1 MASLGKKFGGFSA
14 VVCDSDE
21 YMSLQD
27 ARGMKMIGFLHK
39 SKVKKIVF
47 VTPLNHKMTKADND
61 AISEWLDTV
70 DDCKGL
76 NSTYW
81 YDL

>member
-1 MASLGKKFGGFSA
+1 MKSLYKDFGGFHV

-27 ARGMKMIGFLHK
+27 AQGMKMIGFLHK
-39 SKVKKIVF
+39 GKVKKIVF
-47 VTPLNHKMTKADND
+47 VAPLNHKMTEAEND
-61 AISEWLDTV
+61 AISEWLRTV

-81 YDL
+81 HGL